1 MSESLKYNLIGIATV
16 IALVVTYT
24 VDNKIVKLIVGITLV
39 IGLIIS
45 LIQTQRSIEFS
56 NGQKRLSWII
66 LFPLLSLIGY
76 LYTLIK

>member
-1 MSESLKYNLIGIATV
+1 MSESLKYNLIGIAVV
-16 IALVVTYT
+16 IASVVIYT
-24 VDNKIVKLIVGITLV
+24 ADNKIVKFIVGITLV

-45 LIQTQRSIEFS
+45 LIQTQRSIELS
-56 NGQKRLSWII
+56 DGQKKLSWII